1 MLPGRLG
8 GKKLTEELRKLAAE
22 AHTITNDGTPVTRE
36 QALSALIWKQALGW
50 VEVVPDED
58 GNRKEIAHPPVAWCQ
73 QFLFERMEGKA
84 VAAQPEETGGI
95 RAAEKVRGLA
105 KERVNALAFAA
116 KKSGPP
122 SHKPKGA
129 T

>member
-22 AHTITNDGTPVTRE
+22 AYTITDDGTPLSRE

-50 VEVVPDED
+50 TEEVRDENGD
-58 GNRKEIAHPPVAWCQ
+58 RREVIHPPVAWCQ

-84 VAAQPEETGGI
+84 VAAQPEDAGGI
-95 RAAEKVRGLA
+95 RAADKVRDLA
-105 KERVNALAFAA
+105 KQRVNALAAAA

-122 SHKPKGA
+122 VHKPKK
-129 T
+129 